1 MCVLYSIH
9 CKRELDTDGRRR
21 TDNDFGVTRHQR
33 HQRLK
38 FFFIPSH
45 FSLDLSNSRFP
56 RPFPTLFTPPAA
68 LFALPAAPSTPS
80 LALFFSALLF
90 GGLRESH
97 EGRVDLPNTS
107 ADGFRILLHYVYS
120 GRINLVDLKEDQLLE
135 QLGLANR
142 YGFSDYENAIVH
154 YLKAIIETRNVCDVY
169 NVANLYSLTFL
180 ETVCLNYLDRNASE
194 ILTSES
200 FLNLSANSVVA
211 IVSRDS
217 FCAPEEEIFRA
228 VRAWAEANPEEDHG
242 RPIACIRLNI
252 MQIPELLNVVRPSSL
267 VSSDAILDAID
278 SRHRSSDME
287 LSYRGYLIPDEN
299 VAHPRHGAQVQPLGW
314 S

>member
-1 MCVLYSIH
+1 MLNTHDV
-9 CKRELDTDGRRR
+9 
-21 TDNDFGVTRHQR
+21 
-33 HQRLK
+33 K
-38 FFFIPSH
+38 FIIINFC
-45 FSLDLSNSRFP
+45 SLR
-56 RPFPTLFTPPAA
+56 
-68 LFALPAAPSTPS
+68 
-80 LALFFSALLF
+80 ALLF
-90 GGLRESH
+90 GGLRETH

-107 ADGFRILLHYVYS
+107 AEGFRVLLHYVYS

-142 YGFSDYENAIVH
+142 YGFADYENAIVH
-154 YLKAIIETRNVCDVY
+154 YLKAIIETRNVCDIY
-169 NVANLYSLTFL
+169 NVANLYSLTYL
-180 ETVCLNYLDRNASE
+180 ESVCLNHLDRNATE
-194 ILTSES
+194 ILVSES

-228 VRAWAEANPEEDHG
+228 VRAWAEANPDEDHL
-242 RPIACIRLNI
+242 RPISCIRLNI

-278 SRHRSSDME
+278 SRHRSSDMD

-299 VAHPRHGAQVQPLGW
+299 VANPRHGAQVNQVLPCRCQNNSCIVFFAELRSISLLLSLEDSG
-314 S
+314 SFGYALLKP